1 MPYAAR
7 TTREVPDHRKNSC
20 ERQTVADLVSAA
32 PENLQH
38 GWRDRLRGWVYLLF
52 FPGTTADTDIFA
64 LAASNFWLLSA
75 MSCFLDLSFAFGD
88 LSPMVIASCSLSGGM
103 LPPFLGKSK
112 TIAAGSISDPPVAA
126 SQLALIS
133 SGSTRSANAQFATE
147 ARPLALHGREK
158 DRFAFAVATAVP
170 GSLAGGLA

>member
-7 TTREVPDHRKNSC
+7 ITREVPDHRKNSC
-20 ERQTVADLVSAA
+20 ERQTVADLVSAG
-32 PENLQH
+32 PETLQH
-38 GWRDRLRGWVYLLF
+38 GWLDGSTGDACADGVYLLF
-52 FPGTTADTDIFA
+52 FPGTIADTDIFA

-112 TIAAGSISDPPVAA
+112 TIAAGSMSASPFAA
-126 SQLALIS
+126 
-133 SGSTRSANAQFATE
+133 G
-147 ARPLALHGREK
+147 ARPA
-158 DRFAFAVATAVP
+158 
-170 GSLAGGLA
+170 GSQQ